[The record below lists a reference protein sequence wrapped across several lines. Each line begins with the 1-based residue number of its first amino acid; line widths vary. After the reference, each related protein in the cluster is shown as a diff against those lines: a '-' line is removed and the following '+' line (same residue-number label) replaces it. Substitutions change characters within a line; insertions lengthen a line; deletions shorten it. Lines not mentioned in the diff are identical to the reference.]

1 MCDYSLHGLPNR
13 LAVEGEGL
21 VTYRFPT
28 GSGGLAPPT
37 DIASA
42 NRPNPR
48 GECRRSWWSALK
60 DWLDPQMELDQVPAV
75 CIPPG
80 AHLLMNHIPE
90 ELRRKSALQAVEDV
104 TFVQLVPMITVFET
118 ASGSGMASRCFS
130 RRLPRAFISRWS
142 HWPPASREWR
152 RSRNGFPIQLSTA
165 SWGKRSNQGWMSP
178 ERSSTGRWAMDGN
191 ASLTIC
197 MSAGAGLRASLYL
210 RQF

>member
-60 DWLDPQMELDQVPAV
+60 DGWT
-75 CIPPG
+75 
-80 AHLLMNHIPE
+80 
-90 ELRRKSALQAVEDV
+90 RRWNSTKSR
-104 TFVQLVPMITVFET
+104 PY
-118 ASGSGMASRCFS
+118 
-130 RRLPRAFISRWS
+130 
-142 HWPPASREWR
+142 
-152 RSRNGFPIQLSTA
+152 
-165 SWGKRSNQGWMSP
+165 
-178 ERSSTGRWAMDGN
+178 
-191 ASLTIC
+191 ASLR
-197 MSAGAGLRASLYL
+197 GLTCS
-210 RQF
+210 

>member
-104 TFVQLVPMITVFET
+104 TFVQLS
-118 ASGSGMASRCFS
+118 ADDYCF
-130 RRLPRAFISRWS
+130 R
-142 HWPPASREWR
+142 
-152 RSRNGFPIQLSTA
+152 
-165 SWGKRSNQGWMSP
+165 
-178 ERSSTGRWAMDGN
+178 D
-191 ASLTIC
+191 
-197 MSAGAGLRASLYL
+197 GLRFWNGKQVLLQEITEGVHFEVVSLASSQQGMEAEPQRVPDPALNCL
-210 RQF
+210 MGKAQ